1 MANTHKVWWLDAG
14 ARLGGTDCITFFAT
28 APVAAPW
35 APQRLN
41 SVVERHTRKRRL
53 SPRALAAACARS
65 PLVEVWSLNVSQ
77 LGSV

>member
-28 APVAAPW
+28 APVAAPC

-41 SVVERHTRKRRL
+41 SVVRTQPVKGSLTRLGATLDRL
-53 SPRALAAACARS
+53 GEPLRWSAGRS
-65 PLVEVWSLNVSQ
+65 GV
-77 LGSV
+77 